1 MRAGKRS
8 RITKETHID
17 VAIDVDGV
25 GNAKINSGIAFFNH
39 LLTSFS
45 THSLIDMEVDAKGD
59 LKHHVIEDVAICL
72 GEAVREALGDGSG
85 INRFGHAIVPMDCS
99 LAIASVDLVKRP
111 YSKINLKIEGR
122 AIEDAEREDLIHFLE
137 TLAAS
142 MQANIHVWVLYGEND
157 HHKIEAALKALAL
170 SMKHA
175 VAIDPRR
182 KRIPSAKGIM

>member
-1 MRAGKRS
+1 MRTGKKS
-8 RITKETHID
+8 RTTTETRIN
-17 VAIDVDGV
+17 VAIDLDGV
-25 GNAKINSGIAFFNH
+25 GNAEIDTGIAFFNH
-39 LLTSFS
+39 LLTSFA
-45 THSLIDMEVDAKGD
+45 THSLIDMDVDANGD

-72 GEAVREALGDGSG
+72 GEALREALGDGSG

-111 YSKINLKIEGR
+111 YAKINLKIEGR

-142 MQANIHVWVLYGEND
+142 MQANIHVWVLYGNND

-175 VAIDPRR
+175 VAVDTRR
-182 KRIPSAKGIM
+182 KRVPSAKGIM

>member
-1 MRAGKRS
+1 MRTGKKS
-8 RITKETHID
+8 RTTTETRINI
-17 VAIDVDGV
+17 AIDLDGV
-25 GNAKINSGIAFFNH
+25 GNAVIDTGIAFFNH
-39 LLTSFS
+39 LLTSFA
-45 THSLIDMEVDAKGD
+45 THSLIDMDVDAHGD

-72 GEAVREALGDGSG
+72 GEALREALGDSSG

-111 YSKINLKIEGR
+111 YAKINLKIEGR

-142 MQANIHVWVLYGEND
+142 MQANIHMWVLYGNND

-175 VAIDPRR
+175 VAVDTR
-182 KRIPSAKGIM
+182 KKRVPSAKGIM

>member
-1 MRAGKRS
+1 MRKGNKS
-8 RITKETHID
+8 RTTTETHIN
-17 VAIDVDGV
+17 VALDLDGV
-25 GNAKINSGIAFFNH
+25 GNAEIDTGIAFFTH
-39 LLTSFS
+39 LLTSFA
-45 THSLIDMEVDAKGD
+45 THSLIDMDVDANGD

-72 GEAVREALGDGSG
+72 GEALREALGDGAG

-111 YSKINLKIEGR
+111 YAKINLKIEGR

-142 MQANIHVWVLYGEND
+142 MQANIHVWVLYGKND
-157 HHKIEAALKALAL
+157 HHKIEAAMKALAL

-175 VAIDPRR
+175 VAIDARR
-182 KRIPSAKGIM
+182 KRVPSAKGIM

>member
-1 MRAGKRS
+1 MRTGKKS
-8 RITKETHID
+8 RTTTETRIN
-17 VAIDVDGV
+17 VAIDLDGV
-25 GNAKINSGIAFFNH
+25 GNAEIDTGIAFFNH
-39 LLTSFS
+39 LLTSFA
-45 THSLIDMEVDAKGD
+45 THSLIDMDVDANGD

-72 GEAVREALGDGSG
+72 GEALREALGDGSG

-111 YSKINLKIEGR
+111 YAKINLKIEGR

-137 TLAAS
+137 PLAAS
-142 MQANIHVWVLYGEND
+142 MQANIHVWVLYGNND

-175 VAIDPRR
+175 VAVDTRR
-182 KRIPSAKGIM
+182 KRVPSAKGIM